1 MTSANILRLLRRA
14 LLLSAVLA
22 VTGCAA
28 PKPPTDYSAFKS
40 SRPRSIVVLPPVN
53 KSVEPQAAHSF
64 LTYVSYPL
72 AEGGYYVFPVSIV
85 DEFFRENGLTVADD
99 IHAVPL
105 SKLREVFGA
114 DAALFITITDYGTRF
129 AVIASNTVVTA
140 KASLLDLKSGATL
153 WSGTASASS
162 NENNQGSQGG
172 LAALLVKAIIEQIA
186 SNVTEQGH
194 RIAGITAS
202 RLLTPGARDGLLIGP
217 RSPDYMKK
225 DP

>member
-1 MTSANILRLLRRA
+1 MTQTKSLRPFGWA
-14 LLLSAVLA
+14 LVLSALIA

-28 PKPPTDYSAFKS
+28 PRPPTDYSAFKS

-53 KSVEPQAAHSF
+53 KSVEPQASHSF

-72 AEGGYYVFPVSIV
+72 AEGGYYVFPVSMV

-99 IHAVPL
+99 IHALPL
-105 SKLREVFGA
+105 AKLREVFGA
-114 DAALFITITDYGTRF
+114 DAALFITITDYGARF
-129 AVIASNTVVTA
+129 AVIASNTIVTA
-140 KASLLDLKSGATL
+140 KASLVDLKSGTTL
-153 WSGTASASS
+153 WSGAATASS

-172 LAALLVKAIIEQIA
+172 LAALVVRAIIDQIA

-217 RSPDYMKK
+217 RSPDYLKK

>member
-1 MTSANILRLLRRA
+1 MTSANTLRLLGRA
-14 LLLSAVLA
+14 LLLSAVVA

-99 IHAVPL
+99 IHALPP
-105 SKLREVFGA
+105 SKLREPEWPPQTPPPV
-114 DAALFITITDYGTRF
+114 
-129 AVIASNTVVTA
+129 
-140 KASLLDLKSGATL
+140 ATQTPP
-153 WSGTASASS
+153 G
-162 NENNQGSQGG
+162 E
-172 LAALLVKAIIEQIA
+172 
-186 SNVTEQGH
+186 
-194 RIAGITAS
+194 AG
-202 RLLTPGARDGLLIGP
+202 
-217 RSPDYMKK
+217 
-225 DP
+225 